1 MRAQVYNIDRDDGAI
16 GRAYLSEAV
25 RKFKPGIMSQMA
37 ESFSSAMEYN
47 TVKYTYDLIQ
57 SLNDDSPII
66 PKELWNAEDHENFR
80 KGIPYREG
88 LTEDQ
93 AFVEAER
100 YDREVTRSEYMAN
113 TNPWDLHN
121 LGAAFSAA
129 IFDPL
134 SYVPM
139 VGLGSKAIGI
149 GAKIAKRMDTVA
161 NVATKIHP
169 LKSLALNTIKPIK
182 PIAVYSA
189 EGALAESTFQLIRAS
204 ADASNGKDFDYM
216 GAMLDVSI
224 ATAFGGVLGTIPVA
238 KTIKKN
244 FTMKQQVTALSKALD
259 DMKQHGEVRLDGKGP
274 YSETKPTKE
283 ETEINFAK
291 ESDDL
296 NQTQEHKLNK
306 DLNPIV
312 DHLNALGEDLTA
324 GVNRIIQQ
332 FRDCK

>member
-1 MRAQVYNIDRDDGAI
+1 MRPQIYRMDRHQGQVGDI
-16 GRAYLSEAV
+16 YLREAV
-25 RKFKPGIMSQMA
+25 RGYKPGIASQIS
-37 ESFSSAMEYN
+37 ESFQGALENN
-47 TVKYTYDLIQ
+47 TLAWGLELIQ
-57 SLNDDSPII
+57 GLNDDSPII

-259 DMKQHGEVRLDGKGP
+259 DMKQHGEVQLDGKGP
-274 YSETKPTKE
+274 YSKTKPSKE
-283 ETEINFAK
+283 ETEINFTK
-291 ESDDL
+291 ESNEL

-306 DLNPIV
+306 DLHPIQ

-324 GVNRIIQQ
+324 GLNRIIQQ